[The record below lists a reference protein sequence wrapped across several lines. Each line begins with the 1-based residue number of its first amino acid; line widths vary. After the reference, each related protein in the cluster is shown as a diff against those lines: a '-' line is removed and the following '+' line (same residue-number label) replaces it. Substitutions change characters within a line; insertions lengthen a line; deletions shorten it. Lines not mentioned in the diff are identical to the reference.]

1 VASTDVAEA
10 IAAVDDP
17 RPEGETAETGGHRPP
32 LQEEGSVS
40 TNVWSDEAAESA
52 FLAEARDRGE
62 TVATKAPAAT
72 ATEEADPKTL
82 PPLEDL
88 VKRLSPELRETL
100 DDLFR
105 AKFVA
110 VRRIPKKALNP

>member
-1 VASTDVAEA
+1 VAAL
-10 IAAVDDP
+10 DDP
-17 RPEGETAETGGHRPP
+17 RPEGETAETSGHPPP
-32 LQEEGSVS
+32 LSEEGSVS

-52 FLAEARDRGE
+52 FRAEARERGE
-62 TVATKAPAAT
+62 TIATKAPAA
-72 ATEEADPKTL
+72 ALEEGDPKNL
-82 PPLEDL
+82 PPLENL